1 MSHRALQ
8 RANLQVAEQEH
19 LVTEWVDLIG
29 RMHAE
34 GRDVTLAMELL
45 DVFRTYL
52 ATYRANRDRL
62 KHSLRDDSDAD
73 QSRSTHERVE
83 VGLLHAVPNGEP
95 PSNFVVL

>member
-45 DVFRTYL
+45 AVFRTYL
-52 ATYRANRDRL
+52 APYRANRDRL
-62 KHSLRDDSDAD
+62 QQRLQAE
-73 QSRSTHERVE
+73 T
-83 VGLLHAVPNGEP
+83 AVPPMNGIVAIPVNAPSAPGLFEP
-95 PSNFVVL
+95 TITANL